1 MSNSLTI
8 GETINQLHQSLSE
21 YIEATYHISNPQ
33 LIEQRKRLLSKVG
46 VIHQKPYLESTPRYQ
61 VGSKFADIDGL
72 TSAALE
78 IYTTLS
84 SKSGK
89 NPQIIYDP
97 PYQHQA
103 ASIKGVLVDG
113 KSLIVMTGTGSGKTE
128 CFLLPILGKLAREA
142 KQNPRVFKT
151 QPAVRAMVL
160 YPMNALVNDQL
171 GRLRLMMGDSRVV
184 NKFEEW
190 SDRPARFARY
200 TSRTLYPG
208 VRDPKKDQTR
218 LKPIGD
224 YYVKHLIT
232 AENDNA
238 DDQEKSFKLVNEL
251 KKRGKFPAKP
261 DLKEWYG
268 KKGASWTNEFGN
280 FKRCVTLPHDP
291 ELFTR
296 HEVLESAPDIL
307 VTNYSMLEYMLMRP
321 LERPIFDQTRHWLA
335 ENSDEKFLLIIDE
348 AHLYRGAA
356 GAEVALLIRRLRS
369 RLGITADRLQVICT
383 SASFKDKDQARKFSA
398 ELTGK
403 ATEDFRVIQ
412 GDLNLRN
419 ADGKGTK
426 SDAETLAAID
436 LDRFYNSGSN
446 EKMAEVV
453 APFLK
458 YRNIQTQTDLHLDLY
473 QALEQF
479 PPMCLLINSTMRE
492 AQPIE
497 SLGEQIFDN
506 TDKQMA
512 DRAVTALIAL
522 GSLARRNSN
531 DPGLLPCRI
540 HAFFRGFSGLWV
552 CLDSECSGLEE
563 SERGGPTG
571 KLYSQPRESCD
582 SCGSRVL
589 EFYTCRNCGS
599 AYARAYTNNIENPE
613 FLWSEHGE
621 RFSTLTSGTIDE
633 LQPLDILLE
642 KDKLNELVEL
652 VDIDLD
658 TGRLSPDHDDEK
670 RIRSV
675 FIKKN
680 RLPAINDDN
689 DQDSQDANE
698 AKLGEFKPCGVC
710 GETAAFN
717 RTSVQD
723 HQTKGDQPFQALI
736 TKQLQVQPP
745 SPTQPATP
753 FAPLRGRK
761 VLIFSDSRQ
770 TAARL
775 APNIQNYSSQDTLRP
790 LVVVGFQRLHQFPIL
805 QNSLSLS
812 DVFLAVLI
820 AANQFGLRLRP
831 ELKAHEPFDLENE
844 VNRAIKKDKVLEDES
859 EMFSLLISARGK
871 NPPASLMQSIVET
884 ISHKYYG
891 FEPLALASIIEN
903 HSISKK
909 IKQLPDIPE
918 VAETD
923 EAKLALVRAWLYS
936 YRGKGFWL
944 NQMPNDWASTKVRT
958 FKVGTF
964 KFLNYLTASKPSHT
978 VFNDKWKPRLIELF
992 LEAMPGN
999 TFRMLGD
1006 KLTLLLD
1013 GEWAYCKKCRTN
1025 QRPFPGKN
1033 ICINCGSD
1041 KIIPVDPLTDSV
1053 FRARKAYYRSPT
1065 EEAIKPDGTPPV
1077 NVIAAEHTAQLNT
1090 AQAGDVFSKAEE
1102 NELLFQD
1109 VDLGTDEHNRQRTA
1123 IDVLSCTTT
1132 MEVGIDIGSL
1142 SGVALRNL
1150 PPARANYQQ
1159 RAGRA
1164 GRRGNA
1170 VATVIAF
1177 GSADSHDEHYFS
1189 HPDEMIRG
1197 DVRDPFLTLNNYD
1210 IARRHVTAYL
1220 LQRYHQARL
1229 TEIEPQKLTAHL
1241 FAVLGK
1247 VSEFKQAGTVLNFT
1261 DFENWLRSEEIELK
1275 QSIESWIPDELQGN
1289 DRRMLFDNLVEETLS
1304 AVRKAIMAEDESF
1317 TDRENTA
1324 DADYLIPDEVQP
1336 EVGDEKM
1343 NVGSSSKNL
1352 LDRLLYKGVLPRY
1365 AFPTDVATFHVFDN
1379 NSTKY
1384 RHDFYFTPS
1393 QGLDAALNQYA
1404 PGKEVWISGKKYMS
1418 GAIYSPFSSERF
1430 QAWQE
1435 RRFYFECSHCHY
1447 AFTRSIDDPKQDSV
1461 KKCLGCGR
1469 DDTFDSS
1476 QRWLRP
1482 PGFAH
1487 PIFLNE
1493 KTSADDTPPKSY
1505 ATRAK
1510 LEAPTPV
1517 NENSWT
1523 AINERCGFHYTKQHL
1538 LVTNRGPRGDGYNYC
1553 TVCGLIS
1560 PTFGATKQIDAGGS
1574 HKKPFPNGIDQ
1585 DCTSAKT
1592 ARRIVLGT
1600 DFITDILL
1608 ISLKVA
1614 APLSLKPGYLPTEVA
1629 LRTVSEAL
1637 STAACNILE
1646 LEPSEI
1652 QAEFRP
1658 ALTAR
1663 GNDGYEAEIYLYDT
1677 LSGGAGFVRQ
1687 TALLGDELLEKA
1699 LQLLSECEENCDSS
1713 CYRCLRSY
1721 KNKFEHSLLD
1731 RYIAKSLLGY
1741 ILNGEI
1747 PTIEYNR
1754 ALELQKKL
1762 FLDLERQN
1770 AQGLTVFQNEIIS
1783 VAGLGEVK
1791 APILAEANNRKFV
1804 IDVSSSLTPDYCID
1818 EKLRDLKELGRVA
1831 TVITVDE
1838 LTVRRNLPSVTSGLL
1853 AKMGITK

>member
-8 GETINQLHQSLSE
+8 GETINELHQSLSE

-61 VGSKFADIDGL
+61 AGSKFADIDGL
-72 TSAALE
+72 PSAALE
-78 IYTTLS
+78 IYSILS
-84 SKSGK
+84 SKSGD

-97 PYQHQA
+97 PYQHQRD
-103 ASIKGVLVDG
+103 SIKGALVDN

-142 KQNPRVFKT
+142 KHNPRVFKT

-171 GRLRLMMGDSRVV
+171 GRLRLMIGDSRVV

-208 VRDPKKDQTR
+208 VRDAKKDQTR
-218 LKPIGD
+218 LKPIGN
-224 YYVKHLIT
+224 YYVKHLTT
-232 AENDNA
+232 AENGNS
-238 DDQEKSFKLVNEL
+238 DDQKNSLKLVNEL
-251 KKRGKFPAKP
+251 KKRGKFPSKP
-261 DLKEWYG
+261 DLIKWYG
-268 KKGASWTNEFGN
+268 QSGTRWLDEFGN
-280 FKRCVTLPHDP
+280 FKRCITLPHDP

-296 HEVLESAPDIL
+296 HEVLEAAADIL

-321 LERPIFDQTRHWLA
+321 LERPIFNQTRDWL
-335 ENSDEKFLLIIDE
+335 EQNPEEKFLLIVDE

-369 RLGITADRLQVICT
+369 RLGITANRLQVICT
-383 SASFKDKDQARKFSA
+383 SASFNDKEQARKFSA
-398 ELTGK
+398 QLTGK
-403 ATEDFRVIQ
+403 ETEDFHVVQ
-412 GDLNLRN
+412 GDLALRTSE
-419 ADGKGTK
+419 AKGTK
-426 SDAETLAAID
+426 LDAEILAKID
-436 LDRFYNSGSN
+436 LYAFYNSAST
-446 EKMAEVV
+446 EKMGETV
-453 APFLK
+453 ATFLK
-458 YRNIQTQTDLHLDLY
+458 YQNVQFQSDLNLALY

-479 PPMCLLINSTMRE
+479 PPMCLLINLTMKE

-497 SLGEQIFDN
+497 SLGEQIFEN
-506 TDKQMA
+506 TDRQTA
-512 DRAVTALIAL
+512 DQAVTALIAL
-522 GSLARRNSN
+522 GSLARRNKN
-531 DPGLLPCRI
+531 EPGLLPCRI
-540 HAFFRGFSGLWV
+540 HAFFRGFSGLWA

-563 SERGGPTG
+563 NERGGPTG
-571 KLYSQPRESCD
+571 ILYSQPHESCD
-582 SCGSRVL
+582 YCNSRVL
-589 EFYTCRNCGS
+589 ELYTCRNCGS
-599 AYARAYTNNIENPE
+599 AYVRAYTDNMENPE
-613 FLWSEHGE
+613 FIWSEHGE
-621 RFSTLTSGTIDE
+621 RFSTTSGTIEE

-642 KDKLNELVEL
+642 TPIEQVQPVE
-652 VDIDLD
+652 IDLD
-658 TGRLSPDHDDEK
+658 TGRLNPDYDEEK
-670 RIRSV
+670 RLRTV

-680 RLPAINDDN
+680 RFQAVSDEDE
-689 DQDSQDANE
+689 QDSSE
-698 AKLGEFKPCGVC
+698 LKLGEFKPCGVC
-710 GETAAFN
+710 GEMSGYG
-717 RTSVQD
+717 RSSVQD
-723 HQTKGDQPFQALI
+723 HQTKGDNPFQALI

-745 SPTQPATP
+745 SPNQVATP

-775 APNIQNYSSQDTLRP
+775 APNIQNYSSRDALRP
-790 LVVVGFQRLHQFPIL
+790 LIISGFKYL
-805 QNSLSLS
+805 QSIPELRNKLSLAHS
-812 DVFLAVLI
+812 FLAVLI
-820 AANQFGLRLRP
+820 AANKFGLRLRP
-831 ELKAHEPFDLENE
+831 ELKKDESFDFENE
-844 VNRAIKKDKVLEDES
+844 VNRAIKNEVFKMEDGVLMDFEEADDFVQSATDKKPPS
-859 EMFSLLISARGK
+859 SLIEG
-871 NPPASLMQSIVET
+871 IYET
-884 ISHKYYG
+884 IIDKYYG
-891 FEPLALASIIEN
+891 FESLALASIIEKKRLT
-903 HSISKK
+903 KK
-909 IKQLPDIPE
+909 IKQLPDISG

-923 EAKLALVRAWLYS
+923 EEKVALARVWLYQ
-936 YRGKGFWL
+936 YRIKGFWL
-944 NQMPNDWASTKVRT
+944 NQMPGEWASTKIKP
-958 FKVGTF
+958 FKVTNP
-964 KFLNYLTASKPSHT
+964 KCLNYFLTSKTSQSL
-978 VFNDKWKPRLIELF
+978 FQNNWKPELINWF
-992 LEAMPGN
+992 LEAMSSD
-999 TFRMLGD
+999 TYRVKGD
-1006 KLTLLLD
+1006 QLTLLLD
-1013 GEWAYCKKCRTN
+1013 EKWVYCKKCRTN
-1025 QRPFPGKN
+1025 HQPFPGKT
-1033 ICINCGSD
+1033 ICIKCGND
-1041 KIIPVDPLTDSV
+1041 NVIAIDPLTDSV

-1065 EEAIKPDGTPPV
+1065 EDAMKSDGTPPV

-1090 AQAGDVFSKAEE
+1090 AQTGDVFSKAEE

-1109 VDLGTDEHNRQRTA
+1109 VDLGTDEHNRLRTA

-1189 HPDEMIRG
+1189 NPDEMIRG

-1229 TEIEPQKLTAHL
+1229 NQIEPDKLTAHL

-1247 VSEFKQAGTVLNFT
+1247 VSEFKRTDTVMNFA
-1261 DFENWLRSEEIELK
+1261 DFNSWMRSEETELK
-1275 QSIESWIPDELQGN
+1275 QSIEDWIPHQLEGS
-1289 DRRMLFDNLVEETLS
+1289 DRKMLFDNLIEETLLE
-1304 AVRKAIMAEDESF
+1304 VWKAIKPESENAADDTLDENDLAIDESQPEIEDEK
-1317 TDRENTA
+1317 TN
-1324 DADYLIPDEVQP
+1324 
-1336 EVGDEKM
+1336 G
-1343 NVGSSSKNL
+1343 GSSSKNL

-1365 AFPTDVATFHVFDN
+1365 AYPTDVATFHVFDN

-1384 RHDFYFTPS
+1384 RHEFYFTPS
-1393 QGLDAALNQYA
+1393 QGLSAALNQYA

-1418 GAIYSPFSSERF
+1418 GAIYSPFSSDRYD
-1430 QAWQE
+1430 AWKD

-1447 AFTRSIDDPKQDSV
+1447 AFTRAIDDPKQDAV

-1469 DDTFDSS
+1469 DDTFDTS

-1493 KTSADDTPPKSY
+1493 KTSVDDMPPKSY
-1505 ATRAK
+1505 ATHAK

-1517 NENSWT
+1517 GENDWT
-1523 AINERCGFHYTKQHL
+1523 VINERCGFHYTKKHL

-1553 TVCGLIS
+1553 TICGLIS
-1560 PTFGATKQIDAGGS
+1560 PMFGAIKQIDAGGS
-1574 HKKPFPNGIDQ
+1574 HKKPFPDGNEQ
-1585 DCTSAKT
+1585 DCTGGKT

-1614 APLSLKPGYLPTEVA
+1614 EPLRLSPGYLPTEVA

-1637 STAACNILE
+1637 STAACNLLE
-1646 LEPSEI
+1646 LEPAEI

-1658 ALTAR
+1658 ALTDR
-1663 GNDGYEAEIYLYDT
+1663 GNEGYEAEIYLYDT

-1687 TALLGDELLEKA
+1687 ASQLGNALLIKALELLSNC
-1699 LQLLSECEENCDSS
+1699 QENCDSS

-1731 RYIAKSLLGY
+1731 RHIGKSLIRY
-1741 ILNGEI
+1741 ILSGII
-1747 PTIEYNR
+1747 PTVEVKRIRQLKEM
-1754 ALELQKKL
+1754 L
-1762 FLDLERQN
+1762 FVDLERQE
-1770 AQGLTVFQNEIIS
+1770 AQGLTVSQNETIF
-1783 VAGLGEVK
+1783 VAGLGEIQV
-1791 APILAEANNRKFV
+1791 PILAKVNNRNFV
-1804 IDVSSSLTPDYCID
+1804 IDVASSLTPSFSDN
-1818 EKLRDLKELGRVA
+1818 EKLRELKELGGISMVL
-1831 TVITVDE
+1831 TVDE

-1853 AKMGITK
+1853 AKMGIAK